1 MTLTYL
7 KIIEEKSQQQHVDL
21 EQSYSMISMKREEI
35 LGRRNLREL
44 KEENEKLKGRIREL
58 NEQVELNRFFSDKR
72 EANEQSMLFN
82 QTSNPFQ
89 KKPTDPSSSYYIP

>member
-72 EANEQSMLFN
+72 EAN
-82 QTSNPFQ
+82 
-89 KKPTDPSSSYYIP
+89 